1 MNLEMGFGEPY
12 IYFKRTNGLR
22 EVVTPMEG
30 KDRYNFESFSADDK
44 SFDMMFSDFINRKY
58 GDGWKYKDC
67 HYHMEGN
74 MRRAYC
80 LFKKMM

>member
-1 MNLEMGFGEPY
+1 
-12 IYFKRTNGLR
+12 
-22 EVVTPMEG
+22 MEG
-30 KDRYNFESFSADDK
+30 KDRYNFESFSADDN

-58 GDGWKYKDC
+58 SDGWKYKDC